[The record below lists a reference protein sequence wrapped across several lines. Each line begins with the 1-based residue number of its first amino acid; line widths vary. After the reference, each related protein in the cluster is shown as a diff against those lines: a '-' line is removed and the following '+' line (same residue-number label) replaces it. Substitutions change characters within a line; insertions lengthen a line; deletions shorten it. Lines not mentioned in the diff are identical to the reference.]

1 METVIKKI
9 NATYSVS
16 NESESLKMEGQ
27 LVYSNKI
34 DNLNLGVYS
43 LDGNYLGNISYQEYG
58 ENNTSLNCSFG
69 MEYMFDAITLLQV
82 IINDC
87 SIIE

>member
-9 NATYSVS
+9 NSTYSVS

-58 ENNTSLNCSFG
+58 ENNTSLNCSVG
-69 MEYMFDAITLLQV
+69 LEYMMPAITLLQV
-82 IINDC
+82 IIADRRN
-87 SIIE
+87 IN